1 MDNITHTL
9 IGALVGEAVAAAT
22 KPAHE
27 GLPRNERRAVFVTA
41 MAIGSNVPDLDV
53 LYSTVTGSKL
63 DYLLHHR
70 GHTHT
75 FAIAVVIAGLLWLA
89 CERWAKRRG
98 LRLASADR
106 MTIVAL
112 CLLAPVLHVLMD
124 LTNSYGVH
132 PFWPFDNRWLYGDAV
147 FIVEPLLWAA
157 AAPLLFTLR
166 TRIAR
171 SLVAL
176 ALIIGI
182 GLTFFTGF
190 VPLKLAVAYS
200 VLVVALVYAS
210 SAFSTRGAIA
220 LGIAFWLLVTACYMG
235 TSRIVAREVSE
246 LAAASFAQAQA
257 LDRVL
262 TPMPVN
268 PLCWE
273 MLLVQREADDE
284 LVVRRGMFALRPDW
298 IAATACPNR
307 NLDGPITAPV
317 EPVPLADTPQVA
329 WYGQT
334 RSPLA
339 PLVALWQERCQ
350 VDALMRFVRAPWLAQ
365 TRAGLVVGDARYDR
379 EAELGFAE
387 LSLDK
392 DDQRCPRWMP
402 PWQAPRADLL
412 R

>member
-284 LVVRRGMFALRPDW
+284 LVVRRGMFALPSRLDRGNGMSEPQSRRSDHRTCRTGALGRYAAGSLVRPDTL
-298 IAATACPNR
+298 AAGAAR
-307 NLDGPITAPV
+307 R
-317 EPVPLADTPQVA
+317 PLAGTLSGRCAHAIRPRAVA
-329 WYGQT
+329 G
-334 RSPLA
+334 P
-339 PLVALWQERCQ
+339 
-350 VDALMRFVRAPWLAQ
+350 
-365 TRAGLVVGDARYDR
+365 DARR
-379 EAELGFAE
+379 TRGR
-387 LSLDK
+387 
-392 DDQRCPRWMP
+392 RC
-402 PWQAPRADLL
+402 AL
-412 R
+412 RP